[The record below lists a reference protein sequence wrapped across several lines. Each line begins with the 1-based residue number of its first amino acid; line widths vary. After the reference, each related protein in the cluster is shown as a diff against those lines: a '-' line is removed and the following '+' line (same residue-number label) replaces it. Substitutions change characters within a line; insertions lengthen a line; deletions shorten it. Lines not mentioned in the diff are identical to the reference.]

1 MSTFCRTYYCFRER
15 LCPFLYRASK
25 PQRENLCLLT
35 FGLFAACHTQLPRI
49 AATLPLFG
57 GIASAVQRMERLLKN
72 QAVDPVVLYE
82 PIARFLLSGFAGSQV
97 RLILDATQINNRS
110 HMLFVAVAYRHRALP
125 LAWLMLTKNS
135 TSSTFA
141 QQKRLLDRVAKL
153 LPANTE
159 VILLGDREYGTVA
172 LIRHCLARPWHFCL
186 RVRKNRSLIW
196 SQEEARQVHFLPL
209 KRGKRLFISDVRLPE
224 LADQPIQLAC
234 AWSQDKQDTE
244 PWYLLTDLPADSRS
258 LSLYVTRCWIEEMF
272 RDFKE
277 LGFRLET
284 THIRHTDRVNR
295 LLLGICLAYVW
306 LLNAG
311 VWVTKNSLRKQVDRH
326 ARQQLSYFQIGW
338 RFLKKSLT
346 TGSPIHCKI
355 KIYA

>member
-1 MSTFCRTYYCFRER
+1 MFTFCQTYYCLRER

-72 QAVDPVVLYE
+72 PAIDPVVLYE
-82 PIARFLLSGFAGSQV
+82 PMARFLLSFFAGSQL
-97 RLILDATQINNRS
+97 RLILDATQVNGRS
-110 HMLFVAVAYRHRALP
+110 FMLFVALAYRHRALP

-135 TSSTFA
+135 TSSSFT
-141 QQKRLLDRVAKL
+141 QQKRLLESVAKL

-159 VILLGDREYGTVA
+159 VILLGDREYGTVS
-172 LIRHCLARPWHFCL
+172 LIRHCLAHSWHFCF
-186 RVRKNRSLIW
+186 RVRKNRSLRW
-196 SQEEARQVHFLPL
+196 SQQQARPVGSLPL
-209 KRGKRLFISDVRLPE
+209 KRGERLFISDVRLPD
-224 LADQPIQLAC
+224 LADQPLQLAC
-234 AWSQDKQDTE
+234 AWSEDKQDTE
-244 PWYLLTDLPADSRS
+244 PWYLLTDLPADSRI
-258 LSLYVTRCWIEEMF
+258 LLLYVTRCWIEEMF

-311 VWVTKNSLRKQVDRH
+311 IWVTKNSLRKQVDRH
-326 ARQQLSYFQIGW
+326 TRRQLSYFQIGC
-338 RFLKKSLT
+338 RFLKKLLIA
-346 TGSPIHCKI
+346 GSSFRCKI
-355 KIYA
+355 RIYA